1 MIGRKTKGI
10 TRLKKLSA
18 YQVLEILFPVAFHY
32 GMMLLAAMFTGN
44 FLDAASQTT
53 LAALLALPFLWM
65 LYKKE
70 PKPEKKYSR
79 RSLWLLPFVGMAG
92 NTLFSLILNAVH
104 LTEHFSNAS
113 QEALFQSNLLL
124 QIIGIG
130 LFVPFVEELVFRG
143 LVYGKMRRLFS
154 FRAAAAVS
162 AALFALYHGN
172 IVQLVYAFPM
182 GLLLAWSYECW
193 GSLSAPVLLHI
204 GANLLGI
211 LETVIRGFSIQ

>member
-32 GMMLLAAMFTGN
+32 GMMLLAAMLTGN

-130 LFVPFVEELVFRG
+130 LFVPFVEELVFWPG
-143 LVYGKMRRLFS
+143 PTNAGEVFQRRCS
-154 FRAAAAVS
+154 FTS
-162 AALFALYHGN
+162 EPIF
-172 IVQLVYAFPM
+172 
-182 GLLLAWSYECW
+182 
-193 GSLSAPVLLHI
+193 
-204 GANLLGI
+204 
-211 LETVIRGFSIQ
+211 LEFWRR

>member
-32 GMMLLAAMFTGN
+32 GMMLLAAMLTGN

-79 RSLWLLPFVGMAG
+79 RSLWLLPFVGMAR
-92 NTLFSLILNAVH
+92 
-104 LTEHFSNAS
+104 EHPVFFDSECGSPDGAFFQCLPGS
-113 QEALFQSNLLL
+113 ALS
-124 QIIGIG
+124 
-130 LFVPFVEELVFRG
+130 E
-143 LVYGKMRRLFS
+143 
-154 FRAAAAVS
+154 
-162 AALFALYHGN
+162 
-172 IVQLVYAFPM
+172 
-182 GLLLAWSYECW
+182 
-193 GSLSAPVLLHI
+193 
-204 GANLLGI
+204 
-211 LETVIRGFSIQ
+211 

>member
-1 MIGRKTKGI
+1 MDFQ
-10 TRLKKLSA
+10 KKLW
-18 YQVLEILFPVAFHY
+18 YDRQKNERNYEIEKTICLSGPGDSFSSGFSLRDDASRGDAHRKFSGCSFPDYA
-32 GMMLLAAMFTGN
+32 G
-44 FLDAASQTT
+44 SSS
-53 LAALLALPFLWM
+53 
-65 LYKKE
+65 YKKE

-154 FRAAAAVS
+154 FRVAAAVS

-182 GLLLAWSYECW
+182 GLLLAWSYERW

-211 LETVIRGFSIQ
+211 LETVIRRISIR

>member
-1 MIGRKTKGI
+1 MQLP
-10 TRLKKLSA
+10 RLRW
-18 YQVLEILFPVAFHY
+18 
-32 GMMLLAAMFTGN
+32 
-44 FLDAASQTT
+44 
-53 LAALLALPFLWM
+53 AALLALPFLWM

-130 LFVPFVEELVFRG
+130 LFGPLCGRTGLPGTGVRKNEKTLFFPGGSRGQRSAFCPLSWKHRSAGLCLSHGPSSG
-143 LVYGKMRRLFS
+143 LVLRTLGKSFS
-154 FRAAAAVS
+154 A
-162 AALFALYHGN
+162 G
-172 IVQLVYAFPM
+172 
-182 GLLLAWSYECW
+182 
-193 GSLSAPVLLHI
+193 APSHRSQSSWNSGDGDQEVFDS
-204 GANLLGI
+204 
-211 LETVIRGFSIQ
+211 VMCSMP

>member
-1 MIGRKTKGI
+1 M
-10 TRLKKLSA
+10 KKLSA

-32 GMMLLAAMFTGN
+32 GMMLLAAMLTGN

-70 PKPEKKYSR
+70 PKPEKIFP
-79 RSLWLLPFVGMAG
+79 PFPLASAFCG
-92 NTLFSLILNAVH
+92 NGREHLFSLILNAVH

-124 QIIGIG
+124 RSSESVFCPLCGRTG
-130 LFVPFVEELVFRG
+130 LRG

-154 FRAAAAVS
+154 FGWQPRS
-162 AALFALYHGN
+162 AQRFCPLSWKHRSAGLCLSHGPSSG
-172 IVQLVYAFPM
+172 LVLRTLGKSF
-182 GLLLAWSYECW
+182 
-193 GSLSAPVLLHI
+193 SA
-204 GANLLGI
+204 GAPSHRSQSSWNSGDGDQ
-211 LETVIRGFSIQ
+211 EVFDSVMCSMP

>member
-1 MIGRKTKGI
+1 M
-10 TRLKKLSA
+10 KKLSA

-32 GMMLLAAMFTGN
+32 GMMLLAAMLTGN

-124 QIIGIG
+124 DEHVHSI
-130 LFVPFVEELVFRG
+130 
-143 LVYGKMRRLFS
+143 
-154 FRAAAAVS
+154 
-162 AALFALYHGN
+162 
-172 IVQLVYAFPM
+172 
-182 GLLLAWSYECW
+182 
-193 GSLSAPVLLHI
+193 LSQGMEHI
-204 GANLLGI
+204 T
-211 LETVIRGFSIQ
+211 ESKTS